1 MGVVAGGVV
10 SHFSPRRP
18 ILMGVQ
24 FNTGNITTY
33 DDEEVVAAAQEHEP
47 AAAAES
53 DDTKSTESDKPG
65 DSAVDYVFYR
75 QVCLE
80 SPHCRIHTHALLLL
94 RDASI
99 SRDVTSLSVSRTLTR
114 LCDSS
119 LCSSGRCK
127 STLRRQRS
135 VMQILGGAN
144 SCSL

>member
-1 MGVVAGGVV
+1 
-10 SHFSPRRP
+10 
-18 ILMGVQ
+18 MGVQ

-53 DDTKSTESDKPG
+53 DDTKSAESDKPG